1 MAKKKRQKKNKPKAR
16 NAQAYAASI
25 LCRRAVFKD
34 RRKKRQGSRKDQDK
48 AAIKDGWE

>member
-1 MAKKKRQKKNKPKAR
+1 MAKKRKKKKTQPKAR

-34 RRKKRQGSRKDQDK
+34 KRKKRQGSRKEQDK
-48 AAIKDGWE
+48 KAIKDGWE